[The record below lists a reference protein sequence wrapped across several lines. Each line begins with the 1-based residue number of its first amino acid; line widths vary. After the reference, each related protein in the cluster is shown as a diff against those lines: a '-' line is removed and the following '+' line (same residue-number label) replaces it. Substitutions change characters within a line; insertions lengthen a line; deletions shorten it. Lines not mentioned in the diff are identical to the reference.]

1 MRIGIFFG
9 RTRAGVNGILQHL
22 VTVFQERFAKI
33 PILVFGL
40 LGIGRQI
47 EKYEYPHGFV
57 SAK

>member
-1 MRIGIFFG
+1 
-9 RTRAGVNGILQHL
+9 
-22 VTVFQERFAKI
+22 
-33 PILVFGL
+33 LVFGL